1 MTKPKILNEESMSIS
16 EVKDALE
23 AVKKRDNEL
32 TFRANK
38 TEEYVGQFDVF
49 GSKKAAELAEKLA
62 KLNVPR
68 LKDVHIKKIVD
79 VVPKT
84 ANEVKVVLQG
94 YTVTVKSD
102 HIKKIADTVAGFI
115 PKK

>member
-1 MTKPKILNEESMSIS
+1 MTKPKILNEEPMSIP

-32 TFRANK
+32 TFRGNK
-38 TEEYVGQFDVF
+38 TEEYVGQFDVL
-49 GSKKAAELAEKLA
+49 GSKNAAELAEKLA

-68 LKDVHIKKIVD
+68 LKDIHIKKIGD
-79 VVPKT
+79 LMPNT
-84 ANEVKVVLQG
+84 ANEVKIVLQG
-94 YTVTVKSD
+94 YTVTVKAD